1 MCLWS
6 RDELPGKVQGPIPVV
21 KHGSEVGEFW
31 GKLLKLRTALLQKVL
46 DTEAQLLKHEWF
58 GKIIIAANL
67 KALFLP

>member
-1 MCLWS
+1 
-6 RDELPGKVQGPIPVV
+6 V